1 MKVNGWS
8 LYQYKLFTDELNS
21 LVAEVKKLRESQ
33 TDPYKEHP
41 KTKRLARIRELMLK
55 EIPDDPAHE
64 RWNQGNTLGTNYR
77 LWKRAKF
84 GNNRFRLFFRY
95 DGPKKVI
102 IYAWVNNE
110 NTLRK
115 EGDKNDPYAIFAK
128 GLKNGDPPSD
138 LKELLKRC
146 TEVEAPAEEAKPIKA
161 NKTGSASDEPGG
173 PA

>member
-1 MKVNGWS
+1 MKVNRWS

-33 TDPYKEHP
+33 PDKYIEHP
-41 KTKRLARIRELMLK
+41 KTKRLARIKDLMLK

-84 GNNRFRLFFRY
+84 GSNRFRLFFRY
-95 DGPKKVI
+95 DGPSKII

-110 NTLRK
+110 NTLCK

-128 GLKNGDPPSD
+128 ELKKGAPPSD
-138 LKELLKRC
+138 LKELLERC
-146 TEVEAPAEEAKPIKA
+146 TEVESPGDEEAPNQDQAAFFA
-161 NKTGSASDEPGG
+161 NTNKSVDR
-173 PA
+173 